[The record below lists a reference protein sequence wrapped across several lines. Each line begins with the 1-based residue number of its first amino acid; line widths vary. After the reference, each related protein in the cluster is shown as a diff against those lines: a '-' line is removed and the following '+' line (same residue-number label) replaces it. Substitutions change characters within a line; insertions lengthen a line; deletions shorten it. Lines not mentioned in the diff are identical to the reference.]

1 MVGHHEQAFL
11 TQAQTLGF
19 HCRSCHLKTFAG
31 THLVGEQGVPT
42 IKHMSNCIALMFL
55 QIDLRVHTDK
65 MDMASVIL
73 AGPGTIEQLVILLHQ
88 QIPPLRVLPN
98 PACKGIL
105 DGLLLLL
112 GKHRLLLVQDTPL
125 FTILLNGIINAAV
138 PQIQGVLQ
146 NLVGVGPMGAVGFGG
161 HDIIHSGGRFVAD
174 APFGRKWRVA
184 DLDQVVIADAVG
196 RLKSLHHKLLHNG
209 GIQPCGTQSDVDF

>member
-1 MVGHHEQAFL
+1 
-11 TQAQTLGF
+11 
-19 HCRSCHLKTFAG
+19 
-31 THLVGEQGVPT
+31 
-42 IKHMSNCIALMFL
+42 MFL

-73 AGPGTIEQLVILLHQ
+73 AGPGTIEQFVILLHQ

-138 PQIQGVLQ
+138 PQIQGVHRNLRHPPGQRLQ
-146 NLVGVGPMGAVGFGG
+146 DFGG
-161 HDIIHSGGRFVAD
+161 HLEFAGL
-174 APFGRKWRVA
+174 P
-184 DLDQVVIADAVG
+184 
-196 RLKSLHHKLLHNG
+196 
-209 GIQPCGTQSDVDF
+209 

>member
-1 MVGHHEQAFL
+1 
-11 TQAQTLGF
+11 
-19 HCRSCHLKTFAG
+19 
-31 THLVGEQGVPT
+31 
-42 IKHMSNCIALMFL
+42 MFP

-146 NLVGVGPMGAVGFGG
+146 NLVGVGPVGAVGFGG
-161 HDIIHSGGRFVAD
+161 HDIIRMSISDASRSFGCALVKASTLILNSGWLSA
-174 APFGRKWRVA
+174 A
-184 DLDQVVIADAVG
+184 
-196 RLKSLHHKLLHNG
+196 S
-209 GIQPCGTQSDVDF
+209 

>member
-1 MVGHHEQAFL
+1 M
-11 TQAQTLGF
+11 
-19 HCRSCHLKTFAG
+19 
-31 THLVGEQGVPT
+31 GEQGVPT
-42 IKHMSNCIALMFL
+42 IKHMSNCIALMFP

-112 GKHRLLLVQDTPL
+112 GE
-125 FTILLNGIINAAV
+125 G
-138 PQIQGVLQ
+138 
-146 NLVGVGPMGAVGFGG
+146 GFLTVE
-161 HDIIHSGGRFVAD
+161 S
-174 APFGRKWRVA
+174 
-184 DLDQVVIADAVG
+184 
-196 RLKSLHHKLLHNG
+196 S
-209 GIQPCGTQSDVDF
+209 CTE